1 MLFAIS
7 AQAQP
12 SRESL
17 DAVLE
22 KEGCVTNDQNKAK
35 ICKYDY
41 LADGKKVEAFTIRP
55 LADGKY
61 PGLVLLAGREGA
73 RTSLTFGTI
82 LAQRGFACMAVTE
95 PGFGKSEG
103 KPDFMGPKS
112 IEAFAVGFKRF
123 RRESFVDPEKIGVFG
138 YSRGGMAASL
148 LTVKL
153 GKAVKAAVFGAG
165 VYDFKRAYD
174 ETKFDGIRENIRTE
188 TGFTEKAIRER
199 SSIRQMQKLKTPV
212 LIIHGENDE
221 NVPTNQALLLRD
233 RLTELKKDFEIRI
246 LPEHKHG
253 QFKGDFISPVID
265 FFDRKLKGVSKRSAT
280 AQALTDSL
288 SATKPVSMVYV
299 DPLWFGA
306 ADGDRFH

>member
-1 MLFAIS
+1 MTIRLCAIVMLFAIS
-7 AQAQP
+7 AHAQA

-17 DAVLE
+17 DEVLE

-41 LADGKKVEAFTIRP
+41 SVNAKRIEAFTIRP
-55 LADGKY
+55 LADEKY
-61 PGLVLLAGREGA
+61 PALVLLAGREGA
-73 RTSLTFGTI
+73 KTFITFGMI
-82 LAQRGFACMAVTE
+82 LVQRGFASMAVTE

-112 IEAFAVGFKRF
+112 IEAFAVGFKKF
-123 RRESFVDPEKIGVFG
+123 RRESFVDAERMGVFG

-153 GKAVKAAVFGAG
+153 GSSVKAAVFGAG
-165 VYDFKRAYD
+165 VYDFKRAYN
-174 ETKFDGIRENIRTE
+174 ETKFDGIRENIKTE

-199 SSIRQMQKLKTPV
+199 SSIWQMQKLKTPV

-233 RLTELKKDFEIRI
+233 RLTELKKAFEIVI

-253 QFKGDFISPVID
+253 QFKGDFILPVID
-265 FFDRKLKGVSKRSAT
+265 FFDRKLKRRREG
-280 AQALTDSL
+280 Q
-288 SATKPVSMVYV
+288 
-299 DPLWFGA
+299 
-306 ADGDRFH
+306 

>member
-1 MLFAIS
+1 MTIRLCAIVMLFAIS
-7 AQAQP
+7 AHAQA

-17 DAVLE
+17 DEVLE

-41 LADGKKVEAFTIRP
+41 SVNAKRIEAFTIRP
-55 LADGKY
+55 LADEKY
-61 PGLVLLAGREGA
+61 PALVLLAGREGA
-73 RTSLTFGTI
+73 KTFITFGMI
-82 LAQRGFACMAVTE
+82 LVQRGFASMAVTE

-112 IEAFAVGFKRF
+112 IEAFAVGFKKF
-123 RRESFVDPEKIGVFG
+123 RRESFVDAERMGVFG

-153 GKAVKAAVFGAG
+153 GSSVKAAVFGAG
-165 VYDFKRAYD
+165 VYDFKRAYN
-174 ETKFDGIRENIRTE
+174 ETKFDGIRENIKTE

-199 SSIRQMQKLKTPV
+199 SSIWQMQKLKTPV

-233 RLTELKKDFEIRI
+233 RLTELKKAFEIVI

-253 QFKGDFISPVID
+253 QFKGDFILPVID
-265 FFDRKLKGVSKRSAT
+265 FFDRKLKRDKKEN
-280 AQALTDSL
+280 DSL
-288 SATKPVSMVYV
+288 RGEFEVELSCASEE
-299 DPLWFGA
+299 
-306 ADGDRFH
+306 

>member
-1 MLFAIS
+1 MTVRLFFLVVLFTLS
-7 AQAQP
+7 AHAQQP
-12 SRESL
+12 SRSTL
-17 DAVLE
+17 DETLE
-22 KEGCVTNDQNKAK
+22 KEGCVTNEQSKVK

-41 LADGKKVEAFTIRP
+41 LADGKKIEAFTIRP
-55 LADGKY
+55 VAEGKY

-73 RTSLTFGTI
+73 KTSFTFGTI
-82 LAQRGFACMAVTE
+82 LARQGFASLAVTE

-103 KPDFMGPKS
+103 KADFMGPKS
-112 IEAFAVGFKRF
+112 IEAFAVGFKKF
-123 RRESFVDPEKIGVFG
+123 RRESFVESERMGVYG

-165 VYDFKRAYD
+165 VYDFKKAYD

-199 SSIRQMQKLKTPV
+199 SSILQMENLKTPV

-233 RLTELKKDFEIRI
+233 RLTELKKDFEII
-246 LPEHKHG
+246 VLADHKHG
-253 QFKGDFISPVID
+253 QFKGNFISPVID
-265 FFDRKLKGVSKRSAT
+265 FLSRKLKGVPANVK
-280 AQALTDSL
+280 
-288 SATKPVSMVYV
+288 
-299 DPLWFGA
+299 
-306 ADGDRFH
+306 